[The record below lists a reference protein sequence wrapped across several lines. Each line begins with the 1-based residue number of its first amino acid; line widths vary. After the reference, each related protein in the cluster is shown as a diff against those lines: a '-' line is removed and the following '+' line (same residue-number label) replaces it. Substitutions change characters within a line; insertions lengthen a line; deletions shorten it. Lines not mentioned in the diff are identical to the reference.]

1 MKFVFDTNKA
11 LVINQNNNKC
21 NSIDSTL
28 QSTYVY
34 AYNSTVWM

>member
-11 LVINQNNNKC
+11 LVINQNNKC